1 MTNQDS
7 ILKYDSDNNVSIIA
21 LTIYSDAYLMQNWGD
36 FHRVVMEKIN
46 ERIGI
51 LFEWVSQ

>member
-51 LFEWVSQ
+51 LFE